1 MVRRKHGKLSED
13 DHEVWSKVTQT
24 TAPLHPVKPIKV
36 VIFTPKPE
44 RVPLAQKPSRQMI
57 RPLTQIGGMLPE
69 ARVTVNLA
77 PDPMVASLKPDHQ
90 MDRKNFE
97 RLRKGKIKP
106 DARLDLHGL
115 TAAQAHSELTAFIHR
130 SHAAGKRLALVIT
143 GKGNSTR
150 AEEGIM
156 PTRQGILRHSL
167 PHWLSRPDLKP
178 KILQITPAHAKHG
191 GGGAYY
197 VYLRRT
203 R

>member
-1 MVRRKHGKLSED
+1 MVRRKHGKLSKD
-13 DHEVWSKVTQT
+13 DHEVWSKVAQT
-24 TAPLHPVKPIKV
+24 TIPLHSIKSVKA
-36 VIFTPKPE
+36 IFTPEPE
-44 RVPLAQKPSRQMI
+44 RAPFAVKPSRQVI
-57 RPLTQIGGMLPE
+57 RPLTHIGGMRPE
-69 ARVTVNLA
+69 ARVTINLA
-77 PDPMVASLKPDHQ
+77 QDPMKASETPSHQ
-90 MDRKNFE
+90 MDRKNFD

-106 DARLDLHGL
+106 DARLDLHGM

-150 AEEGIM
+150 EEEGIM

-167 PHWLSRPDLKP
+167 PHWLDRPDLRP

-197 VYLRRT
+197 VYLRRS

>member
-1 MVRRKHGKLSED
+1 MKRRKRGKLTED
-13 DHEVWSKVTQT
+13 DHEVWEKVTQT
-24 TAPLHPVKPIKV
+24 TVPLHPIKLSPPQ
-36 VIFTPKPE
+36 FTPKPT
-44 RVPLAQKPSRQMI
+44 RAPLAQKLHKPAI
-57 RPLTQIGGMLPE
+57 RPLTRIGGALPE
-69 ARVTVNLA
+69 ALVTINLVL
-77 PDPMVASLKPDHQ
+77 DPMKASEKPDHQ
-90 MDRKNFE
+90 MDRKNFD

-106 DARLDLHGL
+106 DARLDLHGM
-115 TAAQAHSELTAFIHR
+115 TAAQAHFELTAFIHR
-130 SHAAGKRLALVIT
+130 SHAARKRLALVIT

-150 AEEGIM
+150 EKEEIM

-167 PHWLSRPDLKP
+167 PHWLNRADLRP

>member
-1 MVRRKHGKLSED
+1 MVRRKHRKLSED

-24 TAPLHPVKPIKV
+24 AIPLHSVKPIKTT
-36 VIFTPKPE
+36 FTPEPE
-44 RVPLAQKPSRQMI
+44 RVPLASKRSRQMI
-57 RPLTQIGGMLPE
+57 RPLTQIGGVRPE
-69 ARVTVNLA
+69 ARVTINLA
-77 PDPMVASLKPDHQ
+77 IDPMKASEKPNHH
-90 MDRKNFE
+90 MDRKNFD

-143 GKGNSTR
+143 GKGNSTYE
-150 AEEGIM
+150 EEGIM

-167 PHWLSRPDLKP
+167 PHWLNRPDLKP

>member
-1 MVRRKHGKLSED
+1 M
-13 DHEVWSKVTQT
+13 
-24 TAPLHPVKPIKV
+24 
-36 VIFTPKPE
+36 
-44 RVPLAQKPSRQMI
+44 AQKPSRQMI
-57 RPLTQIGGMLPE
+57 RPLMQIGGMRPE
-69 ARVTVNLA
+69 AHVTINLA
-77 PDPMVASLKPDHQ
+77 LDPMKASEKADHN
-90 MDRKNFE
+90 MDRKNFD

-130 SHAAGKRLALVIT
+130 SHVAGKRLALVIT

-150 AEEGIM
+150 EAEGIM

-167 PHWLSRPDLKP
+167 PHWLNRPDLKP